1 MQQQPQKLVGMAISA
16 VVFLSLGYITVFGE
30 KKKIETPVTDQQV
43 PVTDS
48 INNAQVQIP
57 AQTNNQQTP
66 TVTRRYYSD
75 DEEED
80 DNGGSN
86 TPNQPLPPPVVIK
99 KDPIPTSVAT
109 VYKDGT
115 YSATGS
121 YMSPGGYDEIGVT
134 LTLSK
139 DIVTSV
145 TATNGAGD
153 GTSSRYEDRFISGFK
168 SYVVGQNIADVY
180 LTKVSGASLTPKGFN
195 DAIAQIKT
203 KAKA

>member
-1 MQQQPQKLVGMAISA
+1 MVQQQSQKFLGMAIGA

-30 KKKIETPVTDQQV
+30 KRKSETLIADQQA
-43 PVTDS
+43 PATDS
-48 INNAQVQIP
+48 INNVQVP
-57 AQTNNQQTP
+57 AQNNDQQTP
-66 TVTRRYYSD
+66 TVTKRYEDEDEDDD
-75 DEEED
+75 DE
-80 DNGGSN
+80 GSN

-139 DIVTSV
+139 DVITSV
-145 TATNGAGD
+145 SATNGAGD
-153 GTSSRYEDRFISGFK
+153 GTSSRYIDKFISGFK
-168 SYVVGQNIADVY
+168 SYVVGQNIADVH

-203 KAKA
+203 KAKV